1 MQLDHLILN
10 ANDVEATARFYVE
23 VMGFRDEGNSEPFRV
38 IRVSPDFEILLGPWP
53 TEGGEH
59 LAFAMPR
66 AEFDAV
72 VERIRRRGIPFGD
85 RFDTVGNMQGPSLES
100 RDGGARGRATSLY
113 FLDPNRHMIE
123 IRHYE

>member
-10 ANDVEATARFYVE
+10 ANDVEVTARFYVE

-38 IRVSPDFEILLGPWP
+38 IRVSPDFEILLG
-53 TEGGEH
+53 
-59 LAFAMPR
+59 
-66 AEFDAV
+66 
-72 VERIRRRGIPFGD
+72 
-85 RFDTVGNMQGPSLES
+85 NMQGPSLES
-100 RDGGARGRATSLY
+100 RAGGARGRATSLY